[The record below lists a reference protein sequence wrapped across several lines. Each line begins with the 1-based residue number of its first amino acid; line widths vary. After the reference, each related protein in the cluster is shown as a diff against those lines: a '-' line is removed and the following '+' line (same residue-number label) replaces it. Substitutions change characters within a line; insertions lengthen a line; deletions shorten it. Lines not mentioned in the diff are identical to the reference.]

1 MMMEDDTMRHTLF
14 RRAAVAASALAVA
27 VAAPASA
34 QWAVIDGSNL
44 IQNTRSAI
52 QSIDQLLEMKRQ
64 GTQAI
69 SNAKRLT
76 NLDSMLSQVRRTT
89 SQLDDEQL
97 RSVANE
103 VYRTNPGAPGALAR
117 IQAQLRAQGGP
128 AAKDNALSRLSAA
141 LGASRADAALGN
153 YSGMYSRSDTA
164 ANLTRGIAD
173 VETDRASLAR
183 SIDDYAAQGSRLG
196 DNNLA
201 ASVQH
206 MATGNLLNARQM
218 NKMMEAQN
226 LVAQQ
231 NQESMNR
238 ELAQESARLESH
250 IRAIQKANA
259 AQNVTLSDISARPV
273 Q

>member
-1 MMMEDDTMRHTLF
+1 MKLSLLRS
-14 RRAAVAASALAVA
+14 AAVAASLLIAAG
-27 VAAPASA
+27 AAPASA
-34 QWAVIDGSNL
+34 QFGGIVYDPSNFA
-44 IQNTRSAI
+44 QNLRSAI
-52 QSIDQLLEMKRQ
+52 QGLDQLIEARRQ
-64 GTQAI
+64 GVQALN
-69 SNAKRLT
+69 NAKRLT
-76 NLDSMLSQVRRTT
+76 NLDSMLAQVKRST
-89 SQLDDEQL
+89 SQLNDEQL

-103 VYRTNPGAPGALAR
+103 IYRANPGAPGALSR
-117 IQAQLRAQGGP
+117 IQAQLRAQGAP
-128 AAKDNALSRLSAA
+128 AAKTDALARLSSA
-141 LGASRADAALGN
+141 LGASRAEASLGGYN
-153 YSGMYSRSDTA
+153 GLYARSESA

-183 SIDDYAAQGSRLG
+183 SIDNYATEGSRLG
-196 DNNLA
+196 SDNLA

-206 MATGNLLNARQM
+206 MASGNLLNARQM

-250 IRAIQKANA
+250 IRSIQKANA
-259 AQNVTLSDISARPV
+259 AQNVTVSDVSAKPV